1 MFRHEI
7 ESYIVSDSQAVIAG
21 GIVNGKFGSGRTEKM
36 DKATFP
42 FLADRIVKET
52 TYNEKPEVGDIF
64 PGAEKYHKHNV
75 FNPNLCKTPISDK
88 LSLIKKIEDAI
99 YAADPRVADCEVSFS
114 ERGTESEFYNSYGL
128 KLKEKSNYFYIGAE
142 VVMREGEETKTG
154 YSARLANDLSEFE
167 SEAFVKELTESTGKK
182 FGAKSIRSG
191 KYPTLIDREVMSS
204 LIDYF
209 LSSAIADEVQRHSS
223 MLEGKLNAKIAS
235 SKLTIEEKPLT
246 KNIFF
251 SYFDDEGVATQNKV
265 IVKNGVLKQYF
276 YNRETAK
283 KDGVET
289 TGNGSWGGGRIGTTY
304 GNVFVKPGKIGKE
317 ELIADIKDGVYID
330 DGWSGGNF
338 DRPGWKQLIAD
349 IEAGKVE
356 RVIVKDMSRVGRD
369 YLQTGFYTEVFF
381 RQHHIHFI
389 AIANNVDS
397 EDEASNEFTPFFN
410 IMNEWY
416 LRDQSRKVAAAYK
429 VKGNAGKPTTNSAI
443 YGYIKDPEDKD
454 HWLVDEE
461 AAAVVRRIFRL
472 AAEGHGPYEISR
484 MLTAEKVECPG
495 YYLAVRGRG
504 QWKNRLEQLRPHDWF
519 GQTVLNILAK
529 PEYAGHTVNFRSS
542 KKSYKDKR
550 VRNDPED
557 WVTFKNTHE
566 AIVDQETWDL
576 AQAVAKTRR
585 RTDTTGVANP
595 LTGLVFCADC
605 GAKMYNHRARLNPK
619 TGKRSDTD
627 NYNCSTYTL
636 NFEHETQQCFSH
648 NVTTKALRTL
658 IQETIRKTS
667 KYAIENE
674 EEFRARIQ
682 QESEIQQANAA
693 KELKRKVEKA
703 RQRSTELDTLVKT
716 CYESFAL
723 GKMPEKRYEMLS
735 ADYEK
740 EQAELEAVI
749 AEGQAALDAYYEDSE
764 RVEQFMELARK

>member
-1 MFRHEI
+1 M
-7 ESYIVSDSQAVIAG
+7 A
-21 GIVNGKFGSGRTEKM
+21 
-36 DKATFP
+36 
-42 FLADRIVKET
+42 
-52 TYNEKPEVGDIF
+52 
-64 PGAEKYHKHNV
+64 
-75 FNPNLCKTPISDK
+75 
-88 LSLIKKIEDAI
+88 
-99 YAADPRVADCEVSFS
+99 
-114 ERGTESEFYNSYGL
+114 
-128 KLKEKSNYFYIGAE
+128 
-142 VVMREGEETKTG
+142 
-154 YSARLANDLSEFE
+154 
-167 SEAFVKELTESTGKK
+167 LTEQKITALYERLSRDDDLIGDSN
-182 FGAKSIRSG
+182 SISNQ
-191 KYPTLIDREVMSS
+191 KLYLQHHA
-204 LIDYF
+204 L
-209 LSSAIADEVQRHSS
+209 QRGYTNYAHY
-223 MLEGKLNAKIAS
+223 
-235 SKLTIEEKPLT
+235 T
-246 KNIFF
+246 
-251 SYFDDEGVATQNKV
+251 
-265 IVKNGVLKQYF
+265 
-276 YNRETAK
+276 
-283 KDGVET
+283 
-289 TGNGSWGGGRIGTTY
+289 
-304 GNVFVKPGKIGKE
+304 
-317 ELIADIKDGVYID
+317 D

-749 AEGQAALDAYYEDSE
+749 AEGQSALDAYYEDTE
-764 RVEQFMELARK
+764 RVEQFMELARKYRDFDELTTPMINEFVDKILVHAPGRDEYGDRCQEIEIYLKFIGNFQVPEEEPTPEELEEEERQRKKRAKARQKYERKKERDRLIQEGLIVPGEPYHLTCKCCGKTFDSRSPHTGFCGANCRQKYHRQERAEARKRECVCPVCGKTFVTVQYNAKYCSSECGYQGQLERQRNQKAAKRAEERARSVDAIADEKTA